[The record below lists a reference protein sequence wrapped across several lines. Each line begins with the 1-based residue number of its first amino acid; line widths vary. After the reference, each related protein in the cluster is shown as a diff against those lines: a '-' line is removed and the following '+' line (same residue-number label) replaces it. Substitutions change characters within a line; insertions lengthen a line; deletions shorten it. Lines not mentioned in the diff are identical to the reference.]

1 MIQSF
6 AFWGGVIVAVSALI
20 ALWAMMRHLKENAR
34 EILPTPLLWSGR
46 SYPCPQC
53 NAQMQAG
60 WVMLG
65 KGAIWSSREQGPPG
79 AFAHIGSALPN
90 TISLSLRPAANMAWR
105 CSRCELLL
113 IDHGKLVK
121 PAPRR
126 RGHNSSLE

>member
-1 MIQSF
+1 MIPDL
-6 AFWGGVIVAVSALI
+6 AFWVGVAVAISALA
-20 ALWAMMRHLKENAR
+20 ALWAMMRQLKGITR
-34 EILPTPLLWSGR
+34 ETLPTPELWAGR
-46 SYPCPQC
+46 SYRCPQC
-53 NAQMQAG
+53 SAEMQAG

-65 KGAIWSSREQGPPG
+65 KGAIWSSREKGPPG

-126 RGHNSSLE
+126 RGR